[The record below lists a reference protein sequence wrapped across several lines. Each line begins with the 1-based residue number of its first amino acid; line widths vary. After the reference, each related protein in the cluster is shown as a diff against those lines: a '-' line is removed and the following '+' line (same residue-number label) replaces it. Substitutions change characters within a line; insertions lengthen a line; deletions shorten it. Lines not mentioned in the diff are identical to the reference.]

1 MISDYVVISFFF
13 VQNLFILY
21 PDMQLK
27 KQFGFMIPKTGKRKN
42 KAILFFSFDCFSVR
56 SLIFK
61 ENIKDLVL

>member
-1 MISDYVVISFFF
+1 MSDYVVISFFF
-13 VQNLFILY
+13 VQNLFNLH
-21 PDMQLK
+21 PNMQGK

-42 KAILFFSFDCFSVR
+42 KGILFFSLECFSIR